1 MLHRCLWYENW
12 AMDEQMLILPTLY
25 HLMKPVVHAM
35 DWVMRERP
43 SMSVQLKMLCE
54 GMTGDVE
61 PRAFTAENIQGM
73 LPVAIVTS

>member
-1 MLHRCLWYENW
+1 
-12 AMDEQMLILPTLY
+12 MDEQVLILSTSY